1 MSKPTQASRRLF
13 LQQAAALGTLG
24 AAAPMAL
31 NLAALG
37 PAAAAGASDYKALV
51 CVFLTGGN
59 DAYNTVLATDT
70 DSWGVYKSVR
80 KVGGSDSISLLKD
93 VAPNANAVAATP
105 AWLGGVRAIQPA
117 TNQGRSFALH
127 PGLSQMQRLFNTD
140 KRLAILSNV
149 GTLEEPTDRATYVA
163 GKAKLPDPLFSHND
177 QAGHWLAMA
186 REGASQGWGGRLADA
201 FAADNGQ
208 SLFTAVSVAGHAVWL
223 SGKTV
228 RQYSTNTTGAIK
240 YGFSRDAKGIERV
253 GNNVLAAAALKRQ
266 ATQPAVNHVL
276 MKDLASIHQA
286 SIQAEGQLSGV
297 MPDLEA
303 APYGPSSL
311 LDVQLPGGGKVRG
324 GLADQLRMVAA
335 MISAGQKMGLKRQVF
350 FVTLPGFDTHNAQ
363 NTRHAQLMA
372 QLDHGMA
379 YFDTVLQTLGV
390 GNQVT
395 TFTASDFGRSFTSN
409 GDGTDHGW
417 GSHQFVMGGAVKGGD
432 IHGTFPVFAAKNTQN
447 NDFPGSP
454 DQLYNGVLL
463 PRQSAVQ
470 MGATL
475 GRWFGLSGTQLADV
489 FPTLGRFA
497 SSDLGFMKA

>member
-1 MSKPTQASRRLF
+1 MSHPSQASRRLF
-13 LQQAAALGTLG
+13 LQHAAAFGTLG

-37 PAAAAGASDYKALV
+37 PAAAAGAADYKALV

-70 DSWGVYKSVR
+70 DSWSLYKAAR
-80 KVGGSDSISLLKD
+80 KAGNDSISLLKD
-93 VAPNANAVAATP
+93 VAPDANAYPCTP
-105 AWLGGVRAIQPA
+105 AWLGGVRALQPV
-117 TNQGRSFALH
+117 TTYGRAFALH
-127 PGLSQMQRLFNTD
+127 PSLVQMQRLFNTD

-149 GTLEEPTDRATYVA
+149 GTLAEPVDRATYVA
-163 GKAKLPDPLFSHND
+163 GRAKLPDPLFSHND
-177 QAGHWLAMA
+177 QASQWLAMA
-186 REGASQGWGGRLADA
+186 REGASQGWGGRLADT

-208 SLFTAVSVAGHAVWL
+208 SLFTAVSVAGNAVWL

-228 RQYSTNTTGAIK
+228 RQYSTNPSGAIK
-240 YGFSRDAKGIERV
+240 YGFSRDAAGIERI
-253 GNNVLAAAALKRQ
+253 GSNVLAAAAIKRQ
-266 ATQPAVNHVL
+266 ATQPGTNHVL
-276 MKDLASIHQA
+276 MKDLAAIHQA
-286 SIQAEGQLSGV
+286 SIQAEGQLAGAL
-297 MPDLEA
+297 PNLES
-303 APYGPSSL
+303 APYGPASV
-311 LDVQLPGGGKVRG
+311 LDLQLPGGGKVRG

-335 MISAGQKMGLKRQVF
+335 MISAGQKLGLKRQVF
-350 FVTLPGFDTHNAQ
+350 FVALPGFDTHNGQ
-363 NTRHAQLMA
+363 NTRHTQLMA
-372 QLDHGMA
+372 QLDHGLA
-379 YFDTVLQTLGV
+379 YFDNVVQAMGL

-395 TFTASDFGRSFTSN
+395 TFTASDFGRTFTSN

-432 IHGTFPVFAAKNTQN
+432 IHGAFPVFSAKSTQN

-463 PRQSAVQ
+463 PKQSAVQ

-489 FPTLGRFA
+489 FPTLGRFNSA
-497 SSDLGFMKA
+497 DLGFMRA